1 MTFTEGE
8 LGTTYLPAQCEETES
23 SPDLPSS
30 FKTLL
35 QGEIF
40 EENVQPAGGNN
51 TSGVSEDFHLTYED
65 TSMTLDSPNQQT
77 PVSTTNGPAA
87 LLSPK
92 QVRSPR
98 RVQLITLSSPKQAKN

>member
-1 MTFTEGE
+1 VTFSEGE
-8 LGTTYLPAQCEETES
+8 LGTPYQPAQCEETEE
-23 SPDLPSS
+23 SPGLPSS

-40 EENVQPAGGNN
+40 EENVQPADGNN
-51 TSGVSEDFHLTYED
+51 TSGISEDFHLAYED
-65 TSMTLDSPNQQT
+65 TVMSLDSPNQKN
-77 PVSTTNGPAA
+77 PVSQTNAA

-92 QVRSPR
+92 NVRSPR